1 MIICIHSFF
10 IPHYSFYIFHSL
22 NDLFPNCKINL
33 GLQILNKREDG
44 YHNLA
49 TVFYPLPLKD
59 ALEVVRRDDGKTL
72 SGVEGSTGVIERS
85 RENDIT
91 FSSTG
96 LPIAGDTTNNLCVK
110 AYNLLQ
116 KDFPSLPPMLM
127 HLHKAIPMGAG
138 LGGGSADGAFALKL
152 LNEKFQL
159 GLTDEQLIGYALQLG
174 SDCPFFILNKPCYA
188 KGRGEI
194 MEPVELDLSAYKF
207 AIVNPGIHVNT
218 GWAFGQ
224 LNLSGRSADS
234 STQSSNSQRPD
245 SEQRPDLKQIIQQP
259 ISTWKDQL
267 INDFEEPVCK
277 AHPEIANIKQQLY
290 DAGAVYASMT
300 GSGSTVFGIFEK
312 EPELTFDE
320 KFLLKTV

>member
-1 MIICIHSFF
+1 MIV
-10 IPHYSFYIFHSL
+10 
-22 NDLFPNCKINL
+22 FPNCKINL

-44 YHNLA
+44 YHNLS

-59 ALEVVRRDDGKTL
+59 ALEVVRRDDGKAL
-72 SGVEGSTGVIERS
+72 SDLPSEAIAKVGVEGSAEVIERS

-96 LPIAGDTTNNLCVK
+96 LLIAGDTTNNLCVK

-116 KDFPSLPPMLM
+116 KDFPSLPPVLM

-159 GLTDEQLIGYALQLG
+159 GLSTQQLIEYALQLG
-174 SDCPFFILNKPCYA
+174 SDCPFFIINKPCYA
-188 KGRGEI
+188 TGRGEVL
-194 MEPVELDLSAYKF
+194 EEVELDLSAYKF

-224 LNLSGRSADS
+224 LNLSGRSEL
-234 STQSSNSQRPD
+234 PD
-245 SEQRPDLKQIIQQP
+245 PKQIIQQP
-259 ISTWKDQL
+259 ISSWKNQL

-277 AHPEIANIKQQLY
+277 AHPEIATIKHQLY
-290 DAGAVYASMT
+290 DADALYASMT

-312 EPELTFDE
+312 EPELKFDE
-320 KFLLKTV
+320 KYLYKLI

>member
-1 MIICIHSFF
+1 MLS
-10 IPHYSFYIFHSL
+10 
-22 NDLFPNCKINL
+22 FPNCKINL

-59 ALEVVRRDDGKTL
+59 ALEVVRRDDGRWTTDDSKTL
-72 SGVEGSTGVIERS
+72 SDLPSEAIAKAGVEGSAGVIECS
-85 RENDIT
+85 RENDVI

-96 LPIAGDTTNNLCVK
+96 LEIAGDQANNLCVK
-110 AYNLLQ
+110 AYHLL
-116 KDFPSLPPMLM
+116 KKEFPSLPPVLM

-159 GLTDEQLIGYALQLG
+159 NLTNEQLIDYALQLG

-188 KGRGEI
+188 TGRGELL
-194 MEPVELDLSAYKF
+194 EPIQLDLSAYKF
-207 AIVNPGIHVNT
+207 AVVNPGIHVNT

-224 LNLSGRSADS
+224 LHLSGRSAE
-234 STQSSNSQRPD
+234 

-259 ISTWKDQL
+259 ISTWKEQL

-277 AHPEIANIKQQLY
+277 AHPEIDAIKQQLY
-290 DAGAVYASMT
+290 DTGAVYASMT

-312 EPELTFDE
+312 EPELKFDE
-320 KFLLKTV
+320 KYLYKVI